1 MASVVPGTGL
11 SIEEASGVPTRPPPP
26 LSEEDFA
33 RVKAAVRSRHEPR
46 SMTLSSL
53 PTASHEKGE
62 GSSPPVSASQAAG
75 AVGNSGGSGDVED
88 ASVGVSGGID
98 QRLFAPVLRAILA
111 GEGDHVLRRS
121 LLCHPFLKGSKNGAS
136 SAGVSSGSSGSKGS
150 GAGTAPSPV
159 GTSRKKGSKAPKGVK
174 SKKRDR
180 DKDKG
185 NKEQEENGQGVVV
198 SGGTVSPLTS
208 YAKGSSVADLP
219 LDVSREMNR
228 LAERASGDGSL
239 QSTLIFVKTL
249 LCSVDPA
256 AQLTSAVDS
265 SSPNQ
270 PQGGRSSGRK
280 HISTSGDDSTSV
292 VRPSSTKILLSS
304 APLQALAGRGLS
316 GWTEVVEL
324 LKREKHRERM
334 LTLRGRPSLTVC
346 CGKADIRGRL
356 EAKGESSGVVTSV
369 QVRQCRSM
377 CGGQTR
383 FVECSPF
390 VFS

>member
-11 SIEEASGVPTRPPPP
+11 SIEEASGVPARPPPQP

-33 RVKAAVRSRHEPR
+33 RVKAAVRSRHEPK
-46 SMTLSSL
+46 STTLLSL
-53 PTASHEKGE
+53 PTATNEKRV
-62 GSSPPVSASQAAG
+62 GSSQPASVSHAAG
-75 AVGNSGGSGDVED
+75 AVVNTGGSGDGED
-88 ASVGVSGGID
+88 TSVVGSGGID

-121 LLCHPFLKGSKNGAS
+121 LLCHPFLKASKNGAS
-136 SAGVSSGSSGSKGS
+136 AAGVPSGSSGSKGS
-150 GAGTAPSPV
+150 GAGTSPSPV
-159 GTSRKKGSKAPKGVK
+159 GTSRKKGSKASKGVK

-185 NKEQEENGQGVVV
+185 NNEQEDNGQGVVV
-198 SGGTVSPLTS
+198 TGATGSPSTS
-208 YAKGSSVADLP
+208 SVKGSSVADLP
-219 LDVSREMNR
+219 LNISREMNR

-239 QSTLIFVKTL
+239 QSTLILVKTL

-256 AQLTSAVDS
+256 AELTTAVDY

-280 HISTSGDDSTSV
+280 QLSTPGDDNAGAV
-292 VRPSSTKILLSS
+292 KPSSSKILLSA

-316 GWTEVVEL
+316 GWAEVIEL

-334 LTLRGRPSLTVC
+334 LALRGRPSLTVC

-356 EAKGESSGVVTSV
+356 EAKGESSGVVTGV
-369 QVRQCRSM
+369 QVR
-377 CGGQTR
+377 
-383 FVECSPF
+383 
-390 VFS
+390 